1 MVCLLST
8 SETLSPRA
16 RGERERS
23 KKMIT
28 VIALCIHVQRSI
40 LLPMSLSQGGGKRER
55 ERGTKTR
62 VRDQRPYSRE
72 VDVDDEASAGE
83 VSATMVL
90 YDGGNRGASP
100 AVRGM

>member
-8 SETLSPRA
+8 SSPRA
-16 RGERERS
+16 RGVREREGQ
-23 KKMIT
+23 KDDYDN
-28 VIALCIHVQRSI
+28 CIMYKGPSFPCPLVK
-40 LLPMSLSQGGGKRER
+40 GVGRER
-55 ERGTKTR
+55 EREKKRTKNAGKG
-62 VRDQRPYSRE
+62 QRPYSRE
-72 VDVDDEASAGE
+72 VDVDDETSAGE